1 MPVKRKIRI
10 LEARYVK
17 EAGSIAI
24 IGECQEGKMTNQIN
38 KSCFSFGDRTEN
50 EIDREMEKTADM
62 MVGKEIYMVFD
73 PELNG
78 KIKDNF
84 PLKY

>member
-1 MPVKRKIRI
+1 MPVKRKIRV

-38 KSCFSFGDRTEN
+38 KSCFSFGDRTEDQ
-50 EIDREMEKTADM
+50 IDREMEKTADI
-62 MVGKEIYMVFD
+62 MVGKEIYIVFD
-73 PELNG
+73 PELND